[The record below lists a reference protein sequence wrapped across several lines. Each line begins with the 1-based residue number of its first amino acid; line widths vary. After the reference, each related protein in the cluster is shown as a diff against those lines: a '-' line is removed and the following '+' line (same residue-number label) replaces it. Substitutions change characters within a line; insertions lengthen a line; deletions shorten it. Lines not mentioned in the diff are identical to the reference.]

1 MDKIKINGV
10 DGNLYEYDKETELIS
25 LNGEIVS
32 GEDYE
37 AAFINSND
45 QNIPPIFSGI
55 FMKKSKKIVG
65 LSGNINP
72 IIDSKLIDL

>member
-32 GEDYE
+32 GDEYED
-37 AAFINSND
+37 AFINSND
-45 QNIPPIFSGI
+45 QSIPPIFSGI
-55 FMKKSKKIVG
+55 FIKKAKKIIG